1 MRKRRRNTRG
11 ITPEARQAM
20 DQGIADLAFGAASTF
35 ITAIGVLVF
44 GVGLLILVIYL
55 IVTVVG

>member
-1 MRKRRRNTRG
+1 MWG

>member
-1 MRKRRRNTRG
+1 MRKRRRNAWE
-11 ITPEARQAM
+11 ISPKARQAM